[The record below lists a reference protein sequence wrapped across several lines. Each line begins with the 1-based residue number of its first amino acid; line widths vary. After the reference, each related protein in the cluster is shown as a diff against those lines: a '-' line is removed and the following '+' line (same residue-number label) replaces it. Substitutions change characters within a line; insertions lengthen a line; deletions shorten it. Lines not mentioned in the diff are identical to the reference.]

1 MASAPLRWRRLSVP
15 KRGHRP
21 EEYED
26 AAAGDGGLGRFA
38 VADGATESAF
48 AGDWSR
54 LLAEAFVRD
63 SIMERGWPEWL
74 PPVRKQWLETVGNR
88 ELPWY
93 LEEKF
98 AQGAFSTLL
107 GVELMPAASGEG
119 WEWRAVAV
127 GDCCLFQVRGNELI
141 CSFPIDAAS
150 DFNSTPTLI
159 GSRPNEMPR
168 DHRAK
173 GRARHG
179 DTFLLLSDALA
190 QWAMRRHE
198 ARRPPWPELHAILR
212 NPDAD
217 AAFAVWVESM
227 WAGKELK
234 TDDVTVLAI
243 EMPAA
248 EGRV

>member
-1 MASAPLRWRRLSVP
+1 VP

-26 AAAGDGGLGRFA
+26 AAAGDGGRGRFA

-74 PPVRKQWLETVGNR
+74 PAVRKQWLEAVGGR

-98 AQGAFSTLL
+98 AQGAFSTFL
-107 GVELMPAASGEG
+107 GLELTAAPSGEV

-127 GDCCLFQVRGNELI
+127 GDCCLFHVRGNELV
-141 CSFPIDAAS
+141 CSFPLDAAA
-150 DFNSTPTLI
+150 DFNSTPMLI
-159 GSRPNEMPR
+159 GSRPGDFPR
-168 DHRAK
+168 DQRAK

-179 DTFLLLSDALA
+179 DRFLLASDAMA

-198 ARRPPWPELHAILR
+198 ARRPPWPELESVFQ

-217 AAFAVWVESM
+217 NEFARWVDTL
-227 WAGKELK
+227 WDGKELR
-234 TDDVTVLAI
+234 TDDVTILSV

-248 EGRV
+248 EARP